1 MPAEIDGNGWI
12 ARMGRSICKCP
23 VTLGLTALMILLNWG
38 LSEMAPELMQKIP
51 ALLEYDRTAIA
62 DGEIWRLISGN
73 LVHWS
78 VEHAC
83 LDVGAFAIVGWMFE
97 RRLRGIYAPLLIA
110 SGLCVGLALWL
121 GEPQL
126 ERYRG
131 FSGVNSAQFA
141 AVVLVELRTAWRTPR
156 RWLWVAPA
164 AGIFLV
170 KIVSECATGTMFFGT
185 ESLGDIGMP
194 VPMSHA
200 AGALSGASLAII
212 VCALDNR
219 AQAPT
224 TPATAP
230 QLCQNCDSRGPS

>member
-1 MPAEIDGNGWI
+1 MPAELERINWN
-12 ARMGRSICKCP
+12 ARMGRILCECP

-38 LSEMAPELMQKIP
+38 LIETAPELLRKLP
-51 ALLEYDRTAIA
+51 PLLEYDRTAFA
-62 DGEIWRLISGN
+62 AGEVWRLVTGN

-110 SGLCVGLALWL
+110 SGLCVGLTLWL

-141 AVVLVELRTAWRTPR
+141 AVVIVELLTAWRTPR

-185 ESLGDIGMP
+185 ESLGDIGIP

-212 VCALDNR
+212 VCALENS
-219 AQAPT
+219 AHAPT
-224 TPATAP
+224 KPAAA
-230 QLCQNCDSRGPS
+230 D